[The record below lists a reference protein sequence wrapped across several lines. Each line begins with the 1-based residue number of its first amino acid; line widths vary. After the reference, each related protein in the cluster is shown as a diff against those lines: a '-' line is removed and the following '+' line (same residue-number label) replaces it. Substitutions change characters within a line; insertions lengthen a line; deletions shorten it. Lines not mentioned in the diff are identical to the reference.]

1 MSFRDRLALTF
12 PPLLIRL
19 VLALTFVWAG
29 LGKVT
34 KTNFSAEDAAA
45 LATMGVQTFMD
56 QAGPP
61 VLLPDPAPVDDGLV
75 HDEEQPGDPIPGDT
89 EVDPEVDP
97 ETVDST
103 IEDLIEEVVPE
114 EEPGE
119 EPPAEVVDPEVVD
132 PETTEPPVD
141 DPGLAYRQAGDFRLV
156 TVQNVVEGEGDPVAV
171 ETPPAD
177 TQAQPTYTADRF
189 PADGVEAR
197 ALNKII
203 LMLDG
208 TPFQDYA
215 LYLAWLAALTELI
228 GGLLLIPGILSRIWG
243 LGLAIAMGM
252 AIWLTTIT
260 PSLNTADA
268 FLGFWPNIAVSPGG
282 DGWWPLVTGF
292 WQLALGVMALSIF
305 LSGAGRIS
313 VDALFFGPGS
323 GRKSKHADND

>member
-45 LATMGVQTFMD
+45 LANMGVQTFVD

-61 VLLPDPAPVDDGLV
+61 IVVVPDPVPVDDGLV
-75 HDEEQPGDPIPGDT
+75 HDDEQPGDPIPGDT
-89 EVDPEVDP
+89 EVDS
-97 ETVDST
+97 ETVDTT
-103 IEDLIEEVVPE
+103 IEDLIEEVIPGE
-114 EEPGE
+114 GPGE
-119 EPPAEVVDPEVVD
+119 EPPAEVVDPETID
-132 PETTEPPVD
+132 PETVDPPD
-141 DPGLAYRQAGDFRLV
+141 DPGLAYRQASDFRLL
-156 TVQNVVEGEGDPVAV
+156 TVQNADEGEGDPVAAD
-171 ETPPAD
+171 TPPAD
-177 TQAQPTYTADRF
+177 TQAQPAYTADRF
-189 PADGVEAR
+189 PADGVDAR
-197 ALNKII
+197 ALNKIV

-208 TPFQDYA
+208 SPFQDYA

-252 AIWLTTIT
+252 ALWLTTISASVGS
-260 PSLNTADA
+260 PDA
-268 FLGFWPNIAVSPGG
+268 FLGFWPSIAVSPGD

-323 GRKSKHADND
+323 GRKSKHAGDD